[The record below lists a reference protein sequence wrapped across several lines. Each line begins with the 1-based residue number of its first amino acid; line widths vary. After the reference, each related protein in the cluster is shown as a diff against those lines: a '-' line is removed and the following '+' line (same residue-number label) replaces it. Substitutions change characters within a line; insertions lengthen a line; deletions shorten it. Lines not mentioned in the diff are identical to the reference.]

1 MMRRYALV
9 DVNNFFV
16 SCERVF
22 NPSLNRKPVV
32 VLSNNDGCVIARSN
46 EAKALG
52 IKMAQPLFQV
62 RDLIER
68 YDVRVFSANFELYRD
83 LHVRMIALLRKHVTS
98 LEVYSIDEAFLDF
111 SDMPLGEELMSHGS
125 RIIAMLDQYLGL
137 PVSIGFGP
145 TKTLAKVANH
155 FAKTTPGYNGVLD
168 LCQFPDHR
176 VFLKYLPI
184 EEVWGI
190 GRKHAQRLKAHGTQD
205 ADQFAQLPSSW
216 VRKHM
221 AVTGLR
227 TQQELQGI
235 ACYGLEEGAPLKQS
249 RVVSRSFAEPLS
261 CYEEV
266 KQAVSFFMARGA
278 EKLRRDQQVAG
289 AVSVFIM
296 TNRFDRETYYRGF
309 ETTFLL
315 EGSNNTATLLA
326 AALKA
331 YDQIYKSGYPYKKA
345 GIMLHQLELQN
356 QQQQSLGFGQ
366 QTAWKDDIMAALDRI
381 NGRYGRDTL
390 YFGALN
396 PANRWRPV
404 PAKQSP
410 RYTTRW
416 DELLMCF

>member
-1 MMRRYALV
+1 MRRYALI
-9 DVNNFFV
+9 DCNNYFV

-46 EAKALG
+46 EAKTLG

-62 RDLIER
+62 RDIIQR

-83 LHVRMIALLRKHVTS
+83 LHYRMVALLRKHVKF

-111 SDMPLGEELMSHGS
+111 SDTPTGEDLTSHGFK
-125 RIIAMLDQYLGL
+125 IAALLNQCLGL

-145 TKTLAKVANH
+145 SKTLAKVANH
-155 FAKTTPGYNGVLD
+155 FAKTVSGYKGVLD
-168 LCQFPDHR
+168 LCKFPDHS

-190 GRKHAQRLKAHGTQD
+190 GRKHAQRLKAHGIQD
-205 ADQFAQLPSSW
+205 AYQFAKLSSTW

-221 AVTGLR
+221 SVTGLR
-227 TQQELQGI
+227 TQQELQGM
-235 ACYGLEEGAPLKQS
+235 ACHKVEEEAPLKQS
-249 RVVSRSFAEPLS
+249 RVVSRSFSEPLS
-261 CYEEV
+261 SYEDI

-289 AVSVFIM
+289 AVSVFIA
-296 TNRFDRETYYRGF
+296 TNRFDRETYTQGF

-315 EGSNNTATLLA
+315 EGSNNTAALLA
-326 AALKA
+326 AALQA
-331 YDQIYKSGYPYKKA
+331 YDRLYKPGCLYKKA
-345 GIMLHQLELQN
+345 GIMLHQLELQA
-356 QQQQSLGFGQ
+356 QQQQSLSFIK
-366 QTAWKDDIMAALDRI
+366 QTAWNEGVMAAIDGL
-381 NGRYGRDTL
+381 NQRYGRDTL

-396 PANRWRPV
+396 PTHRWRPI
-404 PAKQSP
+404 PAKLSP
-410 RYTTRW
+410 RYTTCW
-416 DELLMCF
+416 DEILCCP